1 MKSVSI
7 LKILFILLLFTVI
20 GCSGNQKNMQGSES
34 QQLLEDESDSEFP
47 NARYAGEYLAK
58 TEEGEFFG
66 RVTIYCQVG
75 DSISFRLQIGWSPV
89 YGGMKIKNGKGVYKS
104 MYSNCILEFAFANN
118 SVTISEG
125 EGGFDCD
132 FRDNVHVNHTFI
144 KEPEEIEALR
154 QAVDLTAEGL
164 RQMLDSARAQP
175 GLTEKEIL
183 EIFKQKI
190 VALGSEG
197 ASFGQVA
204 AGSSAASPHAPTLDE
219 VPTPDEMFVVDV
231 GAIKEGY
238 TGDITICFTLSGEFT
253 EEQQTIYDIIYRS
266 LEAAVEQMVAGN
278 NHAKTESMAMD
289 LIMKDLYDL
298 GLVTDLDSPWQRS
311 FWIQHG
317 FGHHIGLDVHDVWYD
332 YIRMVPNDV
341 RVYLP
346 NMVITI
352 EPGLYFAEDA
362 LKSVPR
368 RLANRVSEE
377 EFMTFAKEIEPI
389 YEKYK
394 GIAVRLEE
402 DILIKADGTNEN
414 LSKMILK

>member
-1 MKSVSI
+1 MIRPFAKTT
-7 LKILFILLLFTVI
+7 FLLLSFAVCIALLSGCQGEKDSRIVSEKSYLKRRQAVAEIAKEGLIVVNPTTTRRIDNMNIYYLSGQFEKGQTLVFDASNPAEFTI
-20 GCSGNQKNMQGSES
+20 FTADQK
-34 QQLLEDESDSEFP
+34 DELDS
-47 NARYAGEYLAK
+47 YL
-58 TEEGEFFG
+58 
-66 RVTIYCQVG
+66 VG
-75 DSISFRLQIGWSPV
+75 KKAFDPDSVLV
-89 YGGMKIKNGKGVYKS
+89 YMR
-104 MYSNCILEFAFANN
+104 A
-118 SVTISEG
+118 
-125 EGGFDCD
+125 
-132 FRDNVHVNHTFI
+132 I

-219 VPTPDEMFVVDV
+219 VPAPDEMFVVDV
-231 GAIKEGY
+231 GALKEGY
-238 TGDITICFTLSGEFT
+238 TGDITICFTLSGKFT

-266 LEAAVEQMVAGN
+266 LEAAIEQMVAGN

-289 LIMKDLYDL
+289 LIMKDLYGL

-377 EFMTFAKEIEPI
+377 EFMAFAKEIEPI

>member
-1 MKSVSI
+1 MIRSFTKAVFLLLSFTLCAALVLGCNGEKDSRIVPEKNYLKRRQAVADVAKEGLIVVNPITTRRIDNMNIYYLTGQFEKGQTLVFDAANPADFTIFSADQKEELDSYISGKKTFNPDSI
-7 LKILFILLLFTVI
+7 L
-20 GCSGNQKNMQGSES
+20 
-34 QQLLEDESDSEFP
+34 
-47 NARYAGEYLAK
+47 
-58 TEEGEFFG
+58 
-66 RVTIYCQVG
+66 
-75 DSISFRLQIGWSPV
+75 V
-89 YGGMKIKNGKGVYKS
+89 YMR
-104 MYSNCILEFAFANN
+104 A
-118 SVTISEG
+118 
-125 EGGFDCD
+125 
-132 FRDNVHVNHTFI
+132 I

-238 TGDITICFTLSGEFT
+238 TGDITICFTLSGKFS

-266 LEAAVEQMVAGN
+266 LEAAVGQMVAGN

-298 GLVTDLDSPWQRS
+298 GLVTDLNSPWQRS

-377 EFMTFAKEIEPI
+377 EFMAFAKEIEPI